1 MKRRKFMVTVQFD
14 LNKPEVV
21 NCIMQNFDFDKMSDD
36 GIIEMFYTA
45 KGNKNSSEE
54 TAIKGM
60 KQYLNWFE
68 GFKRGYKILS
78 AREITE

>member
-1 MKRRKFMVTVQFD
+1 MRRKFKVTVQFN

-21 NCIMQNFDFDKMSDD
+21 DCIMQNFDFKEMSDD
-36 GIIEMFYTA
+36 GIVEITYTT

-54 TAIKGM
+54 TAIRGM
-60 KQYLNWFE
+60 KQYLNWWDD
-68 GFKRGYKILS
+68 FKRGYKILS

>member
-1 MKRRKFMVTVQFD
+1 MRRKFKVTVQFN

-21 NCIMQNFDFDKMSDD
+21 DCIMQNFDFSKMNDD
-36 GIIEMFYTA
+36 GIIELTYTA

-54 TAIKGM
+54 TAIRGM
-60 KQYLNWFE
+60 KQYLNWWE

>member
-1 MKRRKFMVTVQFD
+1 MKRRKFKVTVQFD
-14 LNKPEVV
+14 LSKPAVCD
-21 NCIMQNFDFDKMSDD
+21 CIMQNFDFSKMSDD
-36 GIIEMFYTA
+36 GIIEMVYTS

-68 GFKRGYKILS
+68 GFKRGYKILA
-78 AREITE
+78 AREIAE